1 MMTSDSAPET
11 QITLLFVCVHEEL
24 IQAALEAADKQQ
36 WTVTRATFDQ
46 YISQRR
52 RPHMPD
58 ALRSGNG
65 YIALINFDTDP
76 EQAAAAAG
84 YLQQVFNDRIAIIAI
99 SCRTEPHAMLAAM
112 RAGCTEFLTTPLQE
126 SAMHH
131 ALHQAVRSL
140 AARNATPH
148 AAGSVLALL
157 GAKGGVGT
165 TTLGV
170 HLAIYLVQ
178 TCRKKVLLIDSKAQF
193 GHVCIYLGMD
203 SNGCHFQEVVSN
215 VNRLDSELLQAFV
228 GHHSTGLDL
237 LSSPDIGQT
246 ARSMHPDDIVATLDF
261 LRGEYDFVIIDC
273 DDSSNGITQ
282 AMITASS
289 QVYLVAT
296 PDITAIRD
304 LSRHVDD
311 LSRMESASDIQ
322 VVINRYSSQFAVSL
336 QEIEKAIRMPVS
348 FSVPNHYIALVR
360 SANLG
365 EPVSAEDKSGFTAE
379 LLKWAQLLV
388 GTVAT
393 QPTVTY
399 ASSETKAGWRSLKKL
414 VPVRSL
420 LSSTS
425 SLIRKRA

>member
-1 MMTSDSAPET
+1 MMTPDSALET
-11 QITLLFVCVHEEL
+11 RITLLFVCIPEDL
-24 IQAALEAADKQQ
+24 IQAALEAADEQQ

-58 ALRSGNG
+58 ALRSGDG
-65 YIALINFDTDP
+65 CIALIDFDTDP

-84 YLQQVFNDRIAIIAI
+84 YLQQAFNDRIAIIAV
-99 SCRTEPHAMLAAM
+99 SGKAEPHAMLAAM

-126 SAMHH
+126 QTMHD
-131 ALHQAVRSL
+131 ALHQAMGSV
-140 AARNATPH
+140 AARTATPH
-148 AAGSVLALL
+148 AAGSVLTLL

-178 TCRKKVLLIDSKAQF
+178 ICKKKTLLIDSKAQF

-203 SNGCHFQEVVSN
+203 SSGCHFQEVVSN
-215 VNRLDSELLQAFV
+215 VNRLDSELLQAFI

-237 LSSPDIGQT
+237 LSSPDIGQA
-246 ARSMHPDDIVATLDF
+246 ARPMHLEDVVATLDF
-261 LRGEYDFVIIDC
+261 LRGEYDFVVIDC
-273 DDSSNGITQ
+273 DDSSNEITQ
-282 AMITASS
+282 AMIAASS
-289 QVYLVAT
+289 RVYLVAT

-311 LSRMESASDIQ
+311 LARMESASDIQ

-336 QEIEKAIRMPVS
+336 EEIEKAIRMPVS
-348 FSVPNHYIALVR
+348 FSVPNNYIELVR

-365 EPVSAEDKSGFTAE
+365 EPVSAEGKSGFTAE
-379 LLKWAQLLV
+379 LLKWAQQLV
-388 GTVAT
+388 GTVIT

-399 ASSETKAGWRSLKKL
+399 APPAKKPGWRSLKKL
-414 VPVRSL
+414 LPAASL

-425 SLIRKRA
+425 ALIRKRA